1 MCFENKNLG
10 RICNFPVRKNS
21 FLTVANI
28 GAAVLTPEWQLGILR
43 PDVDLTFWEHQDLEA
58 ASEAVSENGTVK
70 FFFIVL
76 GHFS

>member
-1 MCFENKNLG
+1 M
-10 RICNFPVRKNS
+10 
-21 FLTVANI
+21 ANI
-28 GAAVLTPEWQLGILR
+28 AALTQSWMAIYSSLLGIPR

-76 GHFS
+76 GHFP